1 MRRIA
6 PNTASPL
13 RPAAE
18 PVVIRSTKL
27 LSLLVILETLR
38 QTPASLGA
46 QKV

>member
-6 PNTASPL
+6 PNNANPL

-18 PVVIRSTKL
+18 PIAIRSSKL
-27 LSLLVILETLR
+27 LSLLVILEALR